1 MKTKTKIKSKNKKAE
16 YSVRWET
23 IYANSDITDDELD
36 KFKEQIEKEGY
47 KVLHIVK

>member
-16 YSVRWET
+16 YSIRWET
-23 IYANSDITDDELD
+23 IYANNDTTDDELD

-47 KVLHIVK
+47 KVLHVVR